1 MINKVVLGFR
11 RSLIII
17 NIISLLLVFK
27 FERENFSSIIVFIRL
42 LICCDFFIKA
52 SLYFCILRINKKN
65 YKNVTSCFDISKLSD
80 RQKFCLRNLIYENE
94 TYKSLAIS
102 LCVSESTIKKDMT
115 DLYEIF
121 NVKSK
126 NELKKELLSMD
137 KNLKKLL
144 LEEKCENNNQI
155 TCFSS

>member
-1 MINKVVLGFR
+1 
-11 RSLIII
+11 
-17 NIISLLLVFK
+17 
-27 FERENFSSIIVFIRL
+27 
-42 LICCDFFIKA
+42 
-52 SLYFCILRINKKN
+52 
-65 YKNVTSCFDISKLSD
+65 
-80 RQKFCLRNLIYENE
+80 
-94 TYKSLAIS
+94 
-102 LCVSESTIKKDMT
+102 MT